1 MTRPARTAPKLR
13 KAGITL
19 IEREPSSARSG
30 RSRRRLPGDLVVPPP
45 LELQD
50 AEAVTERIGQP
61 RHASPGALHDLP
73 LEPCAG
79 RTRALDGPL
88 QIRHG
93 EVEVNRCP
101 VSPIVPRRLGAR

>member
-1 MTRPARTAPKLR
+1 MRIAPMTRPARTAPKLR
-13 KAGITL
+13 KAGIT
-19 IEREPSSARSG
+19 RCGARPG

-79 RTRALDGPL
+79 RTRAPDRLLQILDGDV
-88 QIRHG
+88 RSDD
-93 EVEVNRCP
+93 VV
-101 VSPIVPRRLGAR
+101 